1 MPVNFWRAD
10 FIKICNLKH
19 ICGIISYE
27 IKRRFVMI
35 DVYNNKLN
43 MNDDVF
49 EELRLYDF
57 DNPINQ
63 LVADKLKNV
72 FDKMFKDTGVSA
84 NDFEFMCFNNKNP
97 GAFFINS
104 VTGNLA
110 KNVIAVSD
118 SLIFALNNE
127 DELAAVIAHEC
138 GHFIWQKRSLGENT
152 SFQER
157 WADVNSVDLMVDAGY
172 NPRYILEMQK
182 KVMNDFSNKNI
193 RLDVH
198 GTPFARAEDVKA
210 RITTKALEIG
220 DFDEINKNEN
230 QEWKNFQKKADDILQ
245 HNDFS
250 TFIDKVLIKNFKTK
264 ELSKIKRLDLLKVVL
279 GIINK
284 GLITEENRMRVVDLS
299 NKIRDL
305 KFENKTDEEA
315 LLLQEIFIKLYQDY
329 KLNIDNM
336 RIILENSY
344 LPAFGPFAEQFDN
357 IKNFINSANDEKQA
371 EMWAEKILMM
381 DWTFYFIRVLRTEFP
396 KFTAD
401 GADNIG
407 KPLAYKQLEK
417 YNNNKINRV
426 RDLISTYY
434 YSMDYNNYDY
444 YTEDGIVVAYG
455 EEAHKRYENDVE
467 FKHKERDKGILEN
480 NKSAV
485 ETYISKLDKLADFAT
500 GKISAEDYYNFLKA
514 ISPVNYV
521 YLRYDVVPFFNLSKF
536 SYDDNLSEMQAL
548 YKKLL
553 ESRGYRY
560 FNLGKDDFDEN
571 YYVFAPKEASINT
584 IVDSMNRIA
593 DYTRNHIYYNRL
605 KDAVYELTKY
615 FITLDDVVGVR
626 HIYDFLA
633 GRDIYYSEEVRK
645 YVEYHR
651 KKIEN
656 LISKTPLVFQQGY
669 GIPYNVVLNFEYSE
683 ESQFMKNIIEQFGF
697 NGVIKTENE
706 LISILK
712 KISLINGSE
721 IDINQVKIFIWADFL
736 RHGGYADLI
745 KVLENISG
753 HIHRPANVINE
764 ILAKYIKDEQ
774 FNSLN
779 LYEKISFY
787 EFMEHNRLFSDDA
800 ANQNRYI
807 RTIVNQI
814 TALPITDKD
823 AVGYAEKMLADIPI
837 TKYGERRGG
846 DIKFF
851 NEREKLIEFYSDYW
865 ANKLGPDDGSDEYL
879 KKIQDFSKYISS
891 SIDGYNNFSQGIKKS
906 VVNRVSNKVL
916 SQKKAA
922 EILGHIS
929 DVDITAAEKYD
940 NYFRGGEATFN
951 ILARKPKAVE
961 KFINFLSNKLTNKSV
976 KDLIS
981 DLSALLKLNLPE
993 SFSKSNLIM
1002 IHENFWGVDL
1012 PVRAYF
1018 MNKLL
1023 NAYSDKEQD
1032 KLDFIL
1038 NMYFDKKSKYY
1049 NDAKLVINTVYKN
1062 LQDYEKNL
1070 ILAALAAA
1078 GQRGIND
1085 NISGGQAVGRG
1096 LKMFLQNKGPAFIK
1110 FGQLLSYLPALD
1122 SDIRSELAQLRD
1134 KANIPNR
1141 DELFEI
1147 IKTSLPE
1154 SELTKIQYVG
1164 KILGAGSFFITVQV
1178 KYNGYDAVLALMRPY
1193 AFNLTESGVDMIAR
1207 TVDDLVAADKK
1218 YAPLKNILNQ
1228 ARTSAFSELDIEQ
1241 DYKKYMQAKKNY
1253 EKFKVNYDGVDY
1265 SPDVAQWFAYGA
1277 APDKQNAYKIMEMA
1291 DGNSLMYSGWTEQE
1305 KHNLAVAYVTLEL
1318 ALLLSGEK
1326 WDTDRHQGQ
1335 QNFYNTGFRDF
1346 CIGIFDT
1353 GAQMVKGPNNVDKFM
1368 LGNLLYELVS
1378 GAGQGKNIG
1387 DVLVKAI
1394 RNIDIVNVDTDY
1406 IDGVQRGLTALSDI
1420 IEYQKEEKDD
1430 DGNVVVSAKRLTEND
1445 LKDIV
1450 MAIYKSGIID
1460 KVVKNTVVSRVVL
1473 DKLILWRAG
1482 LKLKGGI
1489 RSGGTNADM
1498 LYNHKLNLQYQ
1509 DKDNNVDTAMK
1520 INKAQAEIEKI
1531 LQEKHKKNPLGLKD
1545 AKNQSNISGI

>member
-1 MPVNFWRAD
+1 MV
-10 FIKICNLKH
+10 
-19 ICGIISYE
+19 G
-27 IKRRFVMI
+27 
-35 DVYNNKLN
+35 VYNNKLN
-43 MNDDVF
+43 MHDDVF
-49 EELRLYDF
+49 EALRLYDF

-72 FDKMFKDTGVSA
+72 FDRMFKDTGVSA
-84 NDFEFMCFNNKNP
+84 NDFEFMCFNDRNP
-97 GAFFINS
+97 NAFFINS
-104 VTGNLA
+104 VTANLS

-118 SLIFALNNE
+118 SLIFALDNE

-138 GHFIWQKRSLGENT
+138 GHFIWQKRSLDGNT
-152 SFQER
+152 RFQER

-182 KVMNDFSNKNI
+182 KVMDNFSNENI
-193 RLDVH
+193 TFDVH

-230 QEWKNFQKKADDILQ
+230 QEWKDFQKKADYIIP
-245 HNDFS
+245 NNEFS

-279 GIINK
+279 GTINK
-284 GLITEENRMRVVDLS
+284 GLITEENRMRVIDLS
-299 NKIRDL
+299 NKIKDL

-329 KLNIDNM
+329 KVNIDNM
-336 RIILENSY
+336 RIILDNSY

-371 EMWAEKILMM
+371 EMWAEKIFMM
-381 DWTFYFIRVLRTEFP
+381 DWTFNFINVLRTELP

-401 GADNIG
+401 GVDNIG
-407 KPLAYKQLEK
+407 KPLAYKQLKK

-426 RDLISTYY
+426 CELIFRYY
-434 YSMDYNNYDY
+434 NAMDYDNYDY

-455 EEAHKRYENDVE
+455 EEAHKRYDNDR
-467 FKHKERDKGILEN
+467 KIDCKERDKGILEK

-485 ETYISKLDKLADFAT
+485 ETYISKLDKLAEFAT

-514 ISPVNYV
+514 IPPENYV
-521 YLRYDVVPFFNLSKF
+521 NIGNEVLSF
-536 SYDDNLSEMQAL
+536 LGLSRFVYDDNLSEMQAL

-560 FNLGKDDFDEN
+560 FILGKDDFDER
-571 YYVFAPKEASINT
+571 YYVFTPKEADINK
-584 IVDSMNRIA
+584 IVESMDRITN
-593 DYTRNHIYYNRL
+593 YKKNHIYFNRL

-615 FITLDDVVGVR
+615 LITLDDVDGMR
-626 HIYDFLA
+626 YIYDFLA
-633 GRDIYYSEEVRK
+633 REDHYSSEEVRK
-645 YVEYHR
+645 YAEYHR

-656 LISKTPLVFQQGY
+656 LISKTPLVFQFGY
-669 GIPYNVVLNFEYSE
+669 GIPYNIIENFMYNE

-721 IDINQVKIFIWADFL
+721 IDISQVKIFIWADFL

-753 HIHRPANVINE
+753 YIYRYGPAYVINK

-787 EFMEHNRLFSDDA
+787 EFMEHYRLFSKEA

-823 AVGYAEKMLADIPI
+823 AVGYAEKMLADSPI
-837 TKYGERRGG
+837 TKYGIRRGG

-891 SIDGYNNFSQGIKKS
+891 SIDDKNFSQGIKRS

-940 NYFRGGEATFN
+940 NYFRWGEATFN
-951 ILARKPKAVE
+951 VLAGEPKAVE
-961 KFINFLSNKLTNKSV
+961 KFINFLSNKLTDKSV
-976 KDLIS
+976 EDLMS
-981 DLSALLKLNLPE
+981 DLSALLKLKLPE
-993 SFSKSNLIM
+993 NFSKANLIM

-1049 NDAKLVINTVYKN
+1049 KDAKLVINTVYKN
-1062 LQDYEKNL
+1062 LRDYEKDL

-1085 NISGGQAVGRG
+1085 NISGGQVVGRG

-1110 FGQLLSYLPALD
+1110 FGQFLSYLPALD

-1193 AFNLTESGVDMIAR
+1193 AFDLTESGVDMIAR
-1207 TVDDLVAADKK
+1207 TVDDLVAANKK

-1241 DYKKYMQAKKNY
+1241 DYKKYMQAKKIY

-1277 APDKQNAYKIMEMA
+1277 APDKQNAYKIMETA

-1394 RNIDIVNVDTDY
+1394 RNIDDKANLVNVDTDY

-1430 DGNVVVSAKRLTEND
+1430 AGNVVVSAKRLTEND

-1460 KVVKNTVVSRVVL
+1460 KVVKNTFVSRVVL

-1489 RSGGTNADM
+1489 RSGGTDADM

-1520 INKAQAEIEKI
+1520 INKSQAEIEKI
-1531 LQEKHKKNPLGLKD
+1531 LQEKRKKNPLGLKD